1 MFTLSAEWTDD
12 GEFSGVDY
20 GVSVASAGDINGDGF
35 ADVIV
40 GAQKYLIDDERC
52 GAAFVYLGGGG
63 GLTSYPH
70 KILSSGVYGSYFG
83 GAVDTAGDVNGD
95 GYDDVIIGSPN
106 HKEFVSNEPR
116 GAAYLY
122 FGSPSGLQDAADW
135 AFISPTKDS
144 QFGYAVSGVGDVNG
158 DGFDDVLIGANIYK
172 NVETNEGAAFLFLGS
187 GSGLGSEPA
196 WIFESNQAGAQA
208 GYALAG
214 IGDID
219 GDLLADVLISAPTYD
234 YDGKTD
240 AGMIWIFT
248 GMDSPLGLS
257 SIPYWSASGTQNN
270 EQFGSAVDGAGDVNG
285 DGYLDLIV
293 GARGYD
299 EDLVDIGAAYLFTN
313 SSSGMKSAAD
323 WKVSSDQIYSGFGI
337 SVAGLGDVNLDGFD
351 DVAVG
356 AHHYTDDQSLEGM
369 VFAYRGSPI
378 GLETTPKWTGGGNK
392 ADADFGFSIANAGD
406 VDDDGSN
413 DLLVGAPLYKRDER
427 IVMGQASL
435 YLGLQTGEVIIY
447 NTFLPMLMTGQ

>member
-1 MFTLSAEWTDD
+1 
-12 GEFSGVDY
+12 
-20 GVSVASAGDINGDGF
+20 
-35 ADVIV
+35 
-40 GAQKYLIDDERC
+40 
-52 GAAFVYLGGGG
+52 
-63 GLTSYPH
+63 
-70 KILSSGVYGSYFG
+70 
-83 GAVDTAGDVNGD
+83 
-95 GYDDVIIGSPN
+95 
-106 HKEFVSNEPR
+106 
-116 GAAYLY
+116 
-122 FGSPSGLQDAADW
+122 
-135 AFISPTKDS
+135 
-144 QFGYAVSGVGDVNG
+144 
-158 DGFDDVLIGANIYK
+158 NIYK
-172 NVETNEGAAFLFLGS
+172 NVETNEGAALLFLGS
-187 GSGLGSEPA
+187 GSGLGTEPA

-214 IGDID
+214 IGDIN

-234 YDGKTD
+234 FDGKTD
-240 AGMIWIFT
+240 TGMVWIFT

-257 SIPYWSASGTQNN
+257 SIPYWSANGTQHN
-270 EQFGSAVDGAGDVNG
+270 ELFGSAVDGAGDVNG

-323 WKVSSDQIYSGFGI
+323 WKVSSDQTYSGFGI

-378 GLETTPKWTGGGNK
+378 GLESTPKWTGGGNK

-406 VDDDGSN
+406 VDDDVNN

-435 YLGLQTGEVIIY
+435 FMGMKAGEVMIY
-447 NTFLPMLMTGQ
+447 NTFLPMLITGQ